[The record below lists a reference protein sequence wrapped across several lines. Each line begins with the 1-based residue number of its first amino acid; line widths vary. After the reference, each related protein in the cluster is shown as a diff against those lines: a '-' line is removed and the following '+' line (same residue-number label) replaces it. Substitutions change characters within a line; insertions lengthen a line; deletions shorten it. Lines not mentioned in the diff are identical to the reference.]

1 MTTLASPLFDFAGWL
16 RFSSTAR
23 PATPPATEA
32 EQDADRARRDF
43 VLEMLD
49 RHPEAFAS
57 DHSVQSMLS
66 LYRERF

>member
-1 MTTLASPLFDFAGWL
+1 MTTLASPLFGLTEWL
-16 RFSSTAR
+16 RFSGTAH
-23 PATPPATEA
+23 PATPPASEA

-49 RHPEAFAS
+49 LHPEAFAS
-57 DHSVQSMLS
+57 DHSVQSMMS